1 MFRRPLALATIL
13 VVDDHDETRE
23 AVAETLKAGGA
34 RVMNANSAQ
43 AALVMLEQE
52 RPDLLVTDLEIP
64 DVDGWGLLLR
74 VRALPPDRGGRT
86 PAVALTAHNT
96 HEDKGRS
103 LKAGFRLHLAK
114 PFEPRELIDLLAAL
128 LASERRDPERRR

>member
-1 MFRRPLALATIL
+1 MFRRSLAGVTIL

-34 RVMNANSAQ
+34 RVLIAQTAQ
-43 AALVMLEQE
+43 AALLMLEQE
-52 RPDLLVTDLEIP
+52 RPDLLVADLEMP
-64 DVDGWGLLLR
+64 EVDGWELLLR
-74 VRALPPDRGGRT
+74 VRALPPERGGRT

-96 HEDKGRS
+96 HEDKARS

-114 PFEPRELIDLLAAL
+114 PFEPRQLVDLLAAL
-128 LASERRDPERRR
+128 LASERRDPEKRR